1 MKKLI
6 FLLAILVV
14 MASCMVACSNDNN
27 DSNGVNIPTDIPITA
42 PTEEEVCIPEPS
54 EFSDNFIQTA
64 LQFIDE
70 YSTPSKKL
78 ENLSAELIQQ
88 SDGFKDTV
96 YTYLNCHLTEE
107 YDEDIV
113 RQSLGFGYEKVET
126 VKVYIHNYDV
136 GGNVSCASFNGQS
149 PFYNYEHDKF
159 ILSAGILGEKYP
171 DNVTLAEA
179 RVASFILFHMS
190 QDEVEAACILT
201 TPEGKKSYDFTFNN
215 EAFKE
220 NAKEVLQNLIES

>member
-1 MKKLI
+1 MKKII
-6 FLLAILVV
+6 FLVV
-14 MASCMVACSNDNN
+14 IFIMATCMVACSNNTPNDDNDVTTTTVPLADEEVTVPDHSI
-27 DSNGVNIPTDIPITA
+27 DSNG
-42 PTEEEVCIPEPS
+42 
-54 EFSDNFIQTA
+54 FIKTA
-64 LQFIDE
+64 LLFIDE

-88 SDGFKDTV
+88 SDVFRDTV
-96 YTYLNCHLTEE
+96 YTYLNNHLIEE

-136 GGNVSCASFNGQS
+136 GGNIGCASFNGQS
-149 PFYNYEHDKF
+149 PFYNYEHDKYM
-159 ILSAGILGEKYP
+159 LAAGVIGEKYP

-190 QDEVEAACILT
+190 QDDVEAACIIT
-201 TPEGKKSYDFTFNN
+201 NSEGKKSYDFTFNN

-220 NAKEVLQNLIES
+220 TAKEVLQNLCEG